1 MRYTKLSLDNIRTL
15 ISQRGLTERQFC
27 KMFYNKDTH
36 ATLKTLLAKNLGV
49 EKLIKVC
56 NLLETNMDSLFE
68 LEDGIKLLPLIK
80 GDNNNVNSTVINAD
94 LASLKSENETLKLL
108 IKEKDLRISDLQRN
122 LDIVIGLVKV
132 GHNSDERN

>member
-27 KMFYNKDTH
+27 KMFYNDGTH

-68 LEDGIKLLPLIK
+68 LEEGIKLLPLIK

-122 LDIVIGLVKV
+122 LDVLIGLVKV
-132 GHNSDERN
+132 GQNSDMRN

>member
-1 MRYTKLSLDNIRTL
+1 MRYTKLSLYNIRAL
-15 ISQRGLTERQFC
+15 ILQKGLTERQFC

-68 LEDGIKLLPLIK
+68 FEDNIKLLPLIK

-94 LASLKSENETLKLL
+94 IASLRSENEALKLL
-108 IKEKDLRISDLQRN
+108 IKEKDLRIADLQRN
-122 LDIVIGLVKV
+122 LDVVIGLIKV
-132 GHNSDERN
+132 GHNSDTRY

>member
-1 MRYTKLSLDNIRTL
+1 
-15 ISQRGLTERQFC
+15 
-27 KMFYNKDTH
+27 
-36 ATLKTLLAKNLGV
+36 
-49 EKLIKVC
+49 
-56 NLLETNMDSLFE
+56 MDSLFE